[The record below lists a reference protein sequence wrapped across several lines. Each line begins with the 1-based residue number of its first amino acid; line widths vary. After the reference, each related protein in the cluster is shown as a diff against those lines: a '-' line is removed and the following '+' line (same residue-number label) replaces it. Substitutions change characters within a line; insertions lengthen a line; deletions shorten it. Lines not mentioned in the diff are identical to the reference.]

1 MAAEKEI
8 IVAIEFGSSKIRGI
22 AGRKNIDGSVQV
34 LDIVQE
40 NARHCIRKGVIYNID
55 KTVLCIKTIMEKLEA
70 ELGEKIVRVYAGI
83 GGKSLQ
89 TMRNVVSRQ
98 LETKVVISSDLVETL
113 YQSNMETTYP
123 DYEILQ
129 AVPQEYRIG
138 TELTVDPVGVLS
150 NQLEARYLN
159 VIARRGVKEY
169 IMTCLE
175 TAGLEVAG
183 CFIAPLALSECIL
196 TESERRSGCVLVD
209 FGADVTTV
217 AVFKNNILRHMAVIP
232 LGGNNITADVATLQ
246 IEEEEAEDLKLKY
259 GSAYADL
266 NSEELGKNV
275 LINNIRTVE
284 ERELVEIIEARME
297 EILDNVWQQICLS
310 GYRDKLNA
318 GIIVTGGTSNLKNID
333 QAITSRMGMDK
344 IRLVRIVPMPLQL
357 AHVEQLAKDGTLN
370 TLIALLYSGNRAC
383 TVLPEPEEKPV
394 EEQVNTSLNENNE
407 NVNTESEDVAG
418 QIEQE
423 EVKPVKKEKKPGFF
437 SVFAKK
443 ISELSKK
450 MVEPEE

>member
-22 AGRKNIDGSVQV
+22 AGRKNMDGSVQV

-55 KTVLCIKTIMEKLEA
+55 KTVLCIKTIIEKLET

-113 YQSNMETTYP
+113 YQTNLETVYP

-129 AVPQEYRIG
+129 AIPQEYRIG
-138 TELTVDPVGVLS
+138 TEHTVDPVGILS

-159 VIARRGVKEY
+159 LIARKGVKEY

-183 CFIAPLALSECIL
+183 CFIAPMALADCVL

-217 AVFKNNILRHMAVIP
+217 AVFKNNILRHLAVIP
-232 LGGNNITADVATLQ
+232 LGGNNITLDIATLQ
-246 IEEEEAEDLKLKY
+246 IEEDEAEDLKLKY

-266 NSEELGKNV
+266 NSEELGKNILV
-275 LINNIRTVE
+275 NNVRTIE
-284 ERELVEIIEARME
+284 ERELVEIVEARME
-297 EILDNVWQQICLS
+297 EILDNVWQQICQS

-318 GIIVTGGTSNLKNID
+318 GIIITGGTSNLKD
-333 QAITSRMGMDK
+333 LDKAITARMGMDK
-344 IRLVRIVPMPLQL
+344 IRLVRSVPMPLQFT
-357 AHVEQLAKDGTLN
+357 HVEQSTKDGTLN
-370 TLIALLYSGNRAC
+370 TLVSLLYSGNRPC
-383 TVLPEPEEKPV
+383 TVAIEPEEEPIEEQVATTVNVNNEEEKPV
-394 EEQVNTSLNENNE
+394 EDNSDDHHEP
-407 NVNTESEDVAG
+407 
-418 QIEQE
+418 E
-423 EVKPVKKEKKPGFF
+423 EEEPAKKKKKPGFF

>member
-55 KTVLCIKTIMEKLEA
+55 KTVLCIKTIIEKLEA

-209 FGADVTTV
+209 FGADVT
-217 AVFKNNILRHMAVIP
+217 IP

-318 GIIVTGGTSNLKNID
+318 GIIITGGTSNLKNID

-357 AHVEQLAKDGTLN
+357 THVEQLAKDGTLN